1 MSPHSVSCK
10 EQQFLCLSL
19 LTSRKWDTFAS
30 FFGYVLHTEE
40 SSVTSQ
46 HFERKEIFFII
57 SIFADIF
64 CFSSFLCLQTP
75 PLTLAQGIS
84 ATVSLSPS
92 VSLFCCSASS
102 PVAVVFLKL
111 WIWVSEPRACYQWHH
126 LQSTMEDFFFLCLF
140 CRQVSH
146 SSGWPWAHF
155 IAKDNLKLLILLPLP
170 HLSDGFISDSSEL
183 HKDFPGDFALFLGC
197 LSISQSRVL
206 PLYFFFQLKY
216 KSYFINAMF
225 SFFWI
230 ISLGE
235 VPRSRISGSKGMDVF
250 VHLSHHHLLSLWAG
264 PTSPCFNPVRDDWLP
279 QLFPWPW
286 WPSNLN
292 DCLLTPAACKCG
304 KEASRDELSY
314 CPRASPRLRLPL
326 VPWCTLTGNSCTSP
340 QSSRLR
346 EFLCSLSPTWS
357 WDPSDSRPSP
367 PKPGSPNTEYG

>member
-1 MSPHSVSCK
+1 MGHFCFILWLCVTHWRKFSHISTFWK
-10 EQQFLCLSL
+10 EGNFFHNFNICRHFLLLLLSL
-19 LTSRKWDTFAS
+19 SANSSSHTGTGYLRHSLSFTICFSLLLQCKFSCSSGVFEALDMSLRAS
-30 FFGYVLHTEE
+30 CMLP
-40 SSVTSQ
+40 VTS
-46 HFERKEIFFII
+46 
-57 SIFADIF
+57 
-64 CFSSFLCLQTP
+64 P
-75 PLTLAQGIS
+75 PVHNGG
-84 ATVSLSPS
+84 
-92 VSLFCCSASS
+92 
-102 PVAVVFLKL
+102 
-111 WIWVSEPRACYQWHH
+111 
-126 LQSTMEDFFFLCLF
+126 FFFLCLF
-140 CRQVSH
+140 CRQVSY